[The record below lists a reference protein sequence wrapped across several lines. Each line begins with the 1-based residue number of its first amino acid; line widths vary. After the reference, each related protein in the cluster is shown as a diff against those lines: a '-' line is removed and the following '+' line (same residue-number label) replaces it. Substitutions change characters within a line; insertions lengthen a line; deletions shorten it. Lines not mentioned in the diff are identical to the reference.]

1 MESVAWFGSPL
12 LTIREVVCTSGRGAH
27 GADEESDEPC
37 VAIPL
42 RGCYTIARR
51 REVAVAD
58 PTSAAFFDA
67 GVPYRV
73 GHPAD
78 EGDVSFVLAC
88 EPGMFAD
95 AFGNGR
101 RPDAERRPF
110 RATHAHL
117 APPVQVRAR
126 VLRRALRAG
135 HADRLAVEEAGLTL
149 IASLAAARAPRL
161 DAARCA
167 SVVRAQ
173 TFVAEHFRES
183 VSLRDV
189 ARAARTSPFALAR
202 AFPAATGTTL
212 HRALVALRLAA
223 ALDAIAEGATDL
235 ARVAV
240 DAGFAHHSHLT
251 ATMRRTF
258 GATPSAL
265 RAQLCSAR
273 R

>member
-12 LTIREVVCTSGRGAH
+12 VTIREVVCTSGRGAH
-27 GADEESDEPC
+27 GDEEESDEPC
-37 VAIPL
+37 IAIPL
-42 RGCYTIARR
+42 RGCYTVARR
-51 REVAVAD
+51 RDVAVAD
-58 PTSAAFFDA
+58 PTTAAFFEA

-88 EPGMFAD
+88 DPGIAAD

-101 RPDAERRPF
+101 RRDAERRPF

-117 APPVQVRAR
+117 DAQAQLRAR
-126 VLRRALRAG
+126 MLRRVLLAG
-135 HADRLAVEEAGLTL
+135 DADPLLVEEAALAL
-149 IASLAAARAPRL
+149 ITSLAGARTPQL
-161 DAARCA
+161 DAARRTT
-167 SVVRAQ
+167 VVRAQ
-173 TFVAEHFRES
+173 AFIAEHFRES

-189 ARAARTSPFALAR
+189 AHAARTSPFALAR
-202 AFPAATGTTL
+202 AFPIATGTTL

-223 ALDAIAEGATDL
+223 ALDALAEGATDL

-258 GATPSAL
+258 GTTPSAL
-265 RAQLCSAR
+265 RERLRAS
-273 R
+273 